1 MKKINGDLTFDEMS
15 SEMSDI
21 LNGKNND
28 GEIAEFLRSLSEKGE
43 TDEELRAMLAK
54 MNEHSVRIS
63 PRCHGSL
70 IDVCGTGGD
79 NLQTFNISTAA
90 SFVIAGAG
98 GNVAKHGNRSVS
110 GISGSADIIEYFGFN
125 LQSET
130 RVAEEMIEKLGIGF
144 MFAPMFHPAM
154 KNVALARKI
163 LGKRTA
169 FNLLGP
175 LCNPANVKRQ
185 LIGVFADDYI
195 KRIVMIMQK
204 NHSETILAVRSE
216 DGMDELSTTS
226 KNKVCMLK
234 NNEISEFIINPEEYN
249 MKKGNL
255 SDIQISTKQNAIDAF
270 VNVLNNTSNKT
281 MKEITILNAAGGMI
295 VGGLCDEFKDG
306 VELATE
312 TINNGKAFE
321 KLKQFAK
328 ENEKYSP
335 FIFFLDRT
343 ERFFFYTKQRLHFF
357 FFLSF
362 PSFLFLSSF
371 LPVSFLLFSP
381 APFSL
386 AHGALVSF

>member
-28 GEIAEFLRSLSEKGE
+28 DEIAEFLRSLSEKGE
-43 TDEELRAMLAK
+43 TDEELRAMLTK

-110 GISGSADIIEYFGFN
+110 GISGSADIFEYFGFN

-144 MFAPMFHPAM
+144 MFAPTFHPAM

-175 LCNPANVKRQ
+175 LCNPANVKHQ

-249 MKKGNL
+249 MEKGNL

-281 MKEITILNAAGGMI
+281 MKEITILNAAGGML

-328 ENEKYSP
+328 ENNAQEKLEG
-335 FIFFLDRT
+335 I
-343 ERFFFYTKQRLHFF
+343 K
-357 FFLSF
+357 
-362 PSFLFLSSF
+362 
-371 LPVSFLLFSP
+371 
-381 APFSL
+381 
-386 AHGALVSF
+386 

>member
-1 MKKINGDLTFDEMS
+1 MKKINGNLTFEEMS

-28 GEIAEFLRSLSEKGE
+28 DEIAEFLRSLSEKGE
-43 TDEELRAMLAK
+43 TDEELRAMLTK
-54 MNEHSVRIS
+54 MNEHAVRIS

-79 NLQTFNISTAA
+79 NLQTFNISTTA

-110 GISGSADIIEYFGFN
+110 GISGSADIFEYFGFN

-130 RVAEEMIEKLGIGF
+130 CVAEEMIEKLGIGF
-144 MFAPMFHPAM
+144 MFARTFHPAM
-154 KNVALARKI
+154 KNVAPARKI

-175 LCNPANVKRQ
+175 LCNPANVKHQ

-216 DGMDELSTTS
+216 DGMDEFSTTS
-226 KNKVCMLK
+226 KNKACMLK

-249 MKKGNL
+249 MKIGNL
-255 SDIQISTKQNAIDAF
+255 SDIQISTKQDAIDAF

-281 MKEITILNAAGGMI
+281 MKEITILNAAGGMM

-328 ENEKYSP
+328 KNNAQAKLEEIK
-335 FIFFLDRT
+335 
-343 ERFFFYTKQRLHFF
+343 
-357 FFLSF
+357 
-362 PSFLFLSSF
+362 
-371 LPVSFLLFSP
+371 
-381 APFSL
+381 
-386 AHGALVSF
+386 

>member
-28 GEIAEFLRSLSEKGE
+28 DEIAEFLGSLSEKGE
-43 TDEELRAMLAK
+43 TDEELRAMLTK

-110 GISGSADIIEYFGFN
+110 GISGSADIFEYFGFN

-130 RVAEEMIEKLGIGF
+130 RLVEEMIEKLGIGF
-144 MFAPMFHPAM
+144 MFAPTFHPAM

-175 LCNPANVKRQ
+175 LCNPANVKHQ

-249 MKKGNL
+249 MEKGNL
-255 SDIQISTKQNAIDAF
+255 SDIQISTKQDAIDAF

-281 MKEITILNAAGGMI
+281 MKEITILNAAGGMM

-312 TINNGKAFE
+312 TINSGKAFE

-328 ENEKYSP
+328 K
-335 FIFFLDRT
+335 
-343 ERFFFYTKQRLHFF
+343 K
-357 FFLSF
+357 
-362 PSFLFLSSF
+362 
-371 LPVSFLLFSP
+371 
-381 APFSL
+381 
-386 AHGALVSF
+386 

>member
-28 GEIAEFLRSLSEKGE
+28 DEIAEFLRSLSEKGE
-43 TDEELRAMLAK
+43 TDEELRAMLTK

-110 GISGSADIIEYFGFN
+110 GISGSADIFEYFGFN

-130 RVAEEMIEKLGIGF
+130 CVVEEMIEKLGIGF
-144 MFAPMFHPAM
+144 MFAPTFHPAM

-175 LCNPANVKRQ
+175 LCNPANVKHQ

-249 MKKGNL
+249 MEKGNL

-328 ENEKYSP
+328 ENNAQEKLEG
-335 FIFFLDRT
+335 I
-343 ERFFFYTKQRLHFF
+343 K
-357 FFLSF
+357 
-362 PSFLFLSSF
+362 
-371 LPVSFLLFSP
+371 
-381 APFSL
+381 
-386 AHGALVSF
+386 

>member
-28 GEIAEFLRSLSEKGE
+28 GEIAEFLRRLSEKGE
-43 TDEELRAMLAK
+43 TDEELRAMLTK

-110 GISGSADIIEYFGFN
+110 GISGSADIFEYFGFN

-144 MFAPMFHPAM
+144 MFAPTFHPAM

-175 LCNPANVKRQ
+175 LCNPANVKHQ

-249 MKKGNL
+249 MEKGNL

-328 ENEKYSP
+328 ENNAQEKLEG
-335 FIFFLDRT
+335 I
-343 ERFFFYTKQRLHFF
+343 K
-357 FFLSF
+357 
-362 PSFLFLSSF
+362 
-371 LPVSFLLFSP
+371 
-381 APFSL
+381 
-386 AHGALVSF
+386 

>member
-28 GEIAEFLRSLSEKGE
+28 DEIAEFLRSLSEKGE

-110 GISGSADIIEYFGFN
+110 GISGSADIFEYFGFN

-144 MFAPMFHPAM
+144 MFAPTFHPAM

-175 LCNPANVKRQ
+175 LCNPANVKHQ

-204 NHSETILAVRSE
+204 NHSVTILAVRSE

-255 SDIQISTKQNAIDAF
+255 SDIQISTKQDAIDAF

-281 MKEITILNAAGGMI
+281 MKEITILNAAGGML

-328 ENEKYSP
+328 ENNAQEKLEE
-335 FIFFLDRT
+335 I
-343 ERFFFYTKQRLHFF
+343 K
-357 FFLSF
+357 
-362 PSFLFLSSF
+362 
-371 LPVSFLLFSP
+371 
-381 APFSL
+381 
-386 AHGALVSF
+386 

>member
-1 MKKINGDLTFDEMS
+1 MKKISGDLTFDEMS

-21 LNGKNND
+21 LNGKND
-28 GEIAEFLRSLSEKGE
+28 DDEIAEFLRSLSEKGE
-43 TDEELRAMLAK
+43 TDEELRAMLTK

-110 GISGSADIIEYFGFN
+110 GISGSADIFEYFGFN

-130 RVAEEMIEKLGIGF
+130 CVAEEMIEKLGIGF
-144 MFAPMFHPAM
+144 MFAPTFHPAM

-175 LCNPANVKRQ
+175 LCNPANVKHQ

-249 MKKGNL
+249 MEKGNL

-295 VGGLCDEFKDG
+295 VGGLRDEFKDG

-321 KLKQFAK
+321 KLKEFAK
-328 ENEKYSP
+328 ENNAQEKLEG
-335 FIFFLDRT
+335 I
-343 ERFFFYTKQRLHFF
+343 K
-357 FFLSF
+357 
-362 PSFLFLSSF
+362 
-371 LPVSFLLFSP
+371 
-381 APFSL
+381 
-386 AHGALVSF
+386 

>member
-28 GEIAEFLRSLSEKGE
+28 DEIAEFLRSLSEKGE
-43 TDEELRAMLAK
+43 TDEELRAMLTK

-110 GISGSADIIEYFGFN
+110 GISGSADIFEYFGFN

-130 RVAEEMIEKLGIGF
+130 CVVEEMIEKLGIGF
-144 MFAPMFHPAM
+144 MFAPTFHPAM

-175 LCNPANVKRQ
+175 LCNPANVKHQ

-249 MKKGNL
+249 MEKGNL

-295 VGGLCDEFKDG
+295 VGGLRDEFKDG

-321 KLKQFAK
+321 KLKEFAK
-328 ENEKYSP
+328 ENNAQEKLEG
-335 FIFFLDRT
+335 I
-343 ERFFFYTKQRLHFF
+343 K
-357 FFLSF
+357 
-362 PSFLFLSSF
+362 
-371 LPVSFLLFSP
+371 
-381 APFSL
+381 
-386 AHGALVSF
+386 

>member
-28 GEIAEFLRSLSEKGE
+28 DEIAEFLRSLSEKGE
-43 TDEELRAMLAK
+43 TDEELRAMLTK

-110 GISGSADIIEYFGFN
+110 GISGSADIFEYFGFN

-130 RVAEEMIEKLGIGF
+130 CVAEEMIEKLGIGF
-144 MFAPMFHPAM
+144 MFAPTFHPAM

-163 LGKRTA
+163 MGKRTA

-175 LCNPANVKRQ
+175 LCNPANVKHQ

-204 NHSETILAVRSE
+204 SHSETILAVRSE

-226 KNKVCMLK
+226 KNKACMLK

-249 MKKGNL
+249 MEKGNL

-281 MKEITILNAAGGMI
+281 MKEITILNAAGGML

-321 KLKQFAK
+321 KLKQLAK
-328 ENEKYSP
+328 ENNAQEKLEG
-335 FIFFLDRT
+335 I
-343 ERFFFYTKQRLHFF
+343 K
-357 FFLSF
+357 
-362 PSFLFLSSF
+362 
-371 LPVSFLLFSP
+371 
-381 APFSL
+381 
-386 AHGALVSF
+386 

>member
-28 GEIAEFLRSLSEKGE
+28 DEIAEFLRSLSEKGE
-43 TDEELRAMLAK
+43 TDEELRAMLTK

-63 PRCHGSL
+63 PHCHGNL

-110 GISGSADIIEYFGFN
+110 GISGSADIFEYFGFN

-130 RVAEEMIEKLGIGF
+130 CVAEEMIEKLGIGF
-144 MFAPMFHPAM
+144 MFAPTFHPAM

-175 LCNPANVKRQ
+175 LCNPANVKHQ

-249 MKKGNL
+249 MEKGNL

-281 MKEITILNAAGGMI
+281 MKEITILNAAGGML

-328 ENEKYSP
+328 ENNAQEKLEE
-335 FIFFLDRT
+335 I
-343 ERFFFYTKQRLHFF
+343 K
-357 FFLSF
+357 
-362 PSFLFLSSF
+362 
-371 LPVSFLLFSP
+371 
-381 APFSL
+381 
-386 AHGALVSF
+386 

>member
-28 GEIAEFLRSLSEKGE
+28 GEIAEFLESLSEKGE
-43 TDEELRAMLAK
+43 TDEELRAMLTK

-110 GISGSADIIEYFGFN
+110 GISGSADIFEYFGFN

-130 RVAEEMIEKLGIGF
+130 RLVEEMIEKLGIGF
-144 MFAPMFHPAM
+144 MFAPTFHPAM
-154 KNVALARKI
+154 KNVAPARKI

-175 LCNPANVKRQ
+175 LSNPANVKHQ

-249 MKKGNL
+249 MEKGNL
-255 SDIQISTKQNAIDAF
+255 SDIQISTKQDAIDAF

-281 MKEITILNAAGGMI
+281 MKEITILNAAGGMM
-295 VGGLCDEFKDG
+295 VGGLCDEFEDG

-312 TINNGKAFE
+312 TINSGKAFE

-328 ENEKYSP
+328 ENNTHEKLEE
-335 FIFFLDRT
+335 I
-343 ERFFFYTKQRLHFF
+343 K
-357 FFLSF
+357 
-362 PSFLFLSSF
+362 
-371 LPVSFLLFSP
+371 
-381 APFSL
+381 
-386 AHGALVSF
+386 

>member
-28 GEIAEFLRSLSEKGE
+28 DEIAEFLRSLSEKGE
-43 TDEELRAMLAK
+43 TDEELRAMLTK

-110 GISGSADIIEYFGFN
+110 GISGSADIFEYFGFN

-144 MFAPMFHPAM
+144 MFAPTFHPAM

-175 LCNPANVKRQ
+175 LSNPANVKHQ

-226 KNKVCMLK
+226 KNKACMLK

-249 MKKGNL
+249 MEKGNL
-255 SDIQISTKQNAIDAF
+255 SDIQISTKQDAIDAF

-328 ENEKYSP
+328 ENNAQEKLEG
-335 FIFFLDRT
+335 I
-343 ERFFFYTKQRLHFF
+343 K
-357 FFLSF
+357 
-362 PSFLFLSSF
+362 
-371 LPVSFLLFSP
+371 
-381 APFSL
+381 
-386 AHGALVSF
+386 

>member
-28 GEIAEFLRSLSEKGE
+28 DEIAEFLRSLSEKGE
-43 TDEELRAMLAK
+43 TDEELRAMLTK

-110 GISGSADIIEYFGFN
+110 GISGSADIFEYFGFN

-130 RVAEEMIEKLGIGF
+130 CVAEEMIEKLGIGF
-144 MFAPMFHPAM
+144 MFAPTFHPAM

-175 LCNPANVKRQ
+175 LCNPANVKHQ

-249 MKKGNL
+249 MEKGNL
-255 SDIQISTKQNAIDAF
+255 SDIQISTKQDAIDAF

-328 ENEKYSP
+328 ENNAQEKLEG
-335 FIFFLDRT
+335 I
-343 ERFFFYTKQRLHFF
+343 K
-357 FFLSF
+357 
-362 PSFLFLSSF
+362 
-371 LPVSFLLFSP
+371 
-381 APFSL
+381 
-386 AHGALVSF
+386 

>member
-28 GEIAEFLRSLSEKGE
+28 DEIAEFLRSLSEKGE
-43 TDEELRAMLAK
+43 TDEELRAMLTK

-79 NLQTFNISTAA
+79 NLQTFNISTTA

-110 GISGSADIIEYFGFN
+110 GISGSADIFEYFGFN

-130 RVAEEMIEKLGIGF
+130 RLVEEMIEKLGIGF
-144 MFAPMFHPAM
+144 MFAPTFHPAM

-175 LCNPANVKRQ
+175 LCNPANVKHQ

-249 MKKGNL
+249 MEKGNL
-255 SDIQISTKQNAIDAF
+255 SDIQISTKQDAIDAF

-295 VGGLCDEFKDG
+295 VGGLCDGFKDG

-328 ENEKYSP
+328 ENNAYEKLEA
-335 FIFFLDRT
+335 I
-343 ERFFFYTKQRLHFF
+343 K
-357 FFLSF
+357 
-362 PSFLFLSSF
+362 
-371 LPVSFLLFSP
+371 
-381 APFSL
+381 
-386 AHGALVSF
+386 

>member
-28 GEIAEFLRSLSEKGE
+28 NEIAEFLRSLSEKGE
-43 TDEELRAMLAK
+43 TDEELRAMLTK

-110 GISGSADIIEYFGFN
+110 GISGSADIFEYFGFN

-130 RVAEEMIEKLGIGF
+130 RVVEEIIEKLGIGF

-175 LCNPANVKRQ
+175 LCNPANVKHQ

-249 MKKGNL
+249 MEKGNL
-255 SDIQISTKQNAIDAF
+255 SDIQISTKQDAIDAF

-281 MKEITILNAAGGMI
+281 MKEITILNAAGGMM

-312 TINNGKAFE
+312 TINSGKAFE

-328 ENEKYSP
+328 ENNAQEKLEG
-335 FIFFLDRT
+335 I
-343 ERFFFYTKQRLHFF
+343 K
-357 FFLSF
+357 
-362 PSFLFLSSF
+362 
-371 LPVSFLLFSP
+371 
-381 APFSL
+381 
-386 AHGALVSF
+386 